1 MQLQH
6 SLLQLLRLAHH
17 IGHQPEHVQAGGFL
31 HRLFQID
38 ALVLKRP
45 HGHARFRRLAEPTGC
60 GCDVLNAIEL
70 GLLLQHPAQV
80 LLLGFRQPRQF
91 PHQWGHGLR
100 GKQILLRALANL
112 IGQERTGGGRE
123 FIGQAAHLLP
133 GDLLTLV
140 GRLADHLLHL
150 RISLSGFHKGAL
162 REVVDAALLQQPVAH
177 QAVSRFSQ
185 LDQAVGPGLADF
197 PLPEPLQEASPTA
210 LATTLLAIPHR
221 RQDPSAPNFG
231 LQVKAVA
238 QLPGLL
244 QAGVE
249 LQGAEV
255 VLLGIGQVEMQRG
268 CLKAGWRSDQSRSS
282 GGPRRIMTAHRT
294 IASAQVSF

>member
-1 MQLQH
+1 M
-6 SLLQLLRLAHH
+6 
-17 IGHQPEHVQAGGFL
+17 
-31 HRLFQID
+31 
-38 ALVLKRP
+38 
-45 HGHARFRRLAEPTGC
+45 
-60 GCDVLNAIEL
+60 
-70 GLLLQHPAQV
+70 
-80 LLLGFRQPRQF
+80 
-91 PHQWGHGLR
+91 
-100 GKQILLRALANL
+100 LRALANL
-112 IGQERTGGGRE
+112 IGQQGAGGGRE
-123 FIGQAAHLLP
+123 FIGEAAHLLA
-133 GDLLTLV
+133 GDLLTFV
-140 GRLADHLLHL
+140 GRFADHLLHL
-150 RISLSGFHKGAL
+150 RVGLSGFHKGAL
-162 REVVDAALLQQPVAH
+162 GEVVHAGLLQQPVAH
-177 QAVSRFSQ
+177 QAVGRFRQ

-197 PLPEPLQEASPTA
+197 PLPEPLQEASTTA
-210 LATTLLAIPHR
+210 LPTTLLAIPHR

-231 LQVKAVA
+231 LQVKAIT